1 MSPAGVFGINYSLL
15 SGRIYVGR
23 VAKSG
28 KTWTSKE
35 DHTMPALCAAAECV
49 ERQYGGEVFLTA
61 KDGNRPEWRVTV
73 ERIDPAGTDQETPND

>member
-1 MSPAGVFGINYSLL
+1 MSEETVMYGINFSLL

-35 DHTMPALCAAAECV
+35 DQTMPALCAVAECV
-49 ERQYGGEVFLTA
+49 ERQYDGEVYLSA
-61 KDGNRPEWRVTV
+61 KDGDGPEWRVTV
-73 ERIDPAGTDQETPND
+73 ERIDKPAGL